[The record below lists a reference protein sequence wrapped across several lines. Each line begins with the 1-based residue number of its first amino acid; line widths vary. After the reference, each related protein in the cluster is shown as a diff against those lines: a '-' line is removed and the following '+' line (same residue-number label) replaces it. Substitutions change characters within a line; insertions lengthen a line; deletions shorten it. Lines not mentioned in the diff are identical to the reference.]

1 MKHLY
6 TENSKKLL
14 KEIEEDT
21 HKMERY
27 SVLMD
32 CKNQH
37 YQSVLLT
44 KANSTD
50 SVQSPSKSQGHFSQK
65 YNKNF

>member
-14 KEIEEDT
+14 KEIEKDT
-21 HKMERY
+21 EKMERY
-27 SVLMD
+27 SVFMG

-44 KANSTD
+44 IANSTD
-50 SVQSPSKSQGHFSQK
+50 SVQSP
-65 YNKNF
+65 

>member
-14 KEIEEDT
+14 KEIEKDT
-21 HKMERY
+21 EKMERY
-27 SVLMD
+27 SVFMG

-50 SVQSPSKSQGHFSQK
+50 SVQSP
-65 YNKNF
+65 